1 MIQPEQLSFRQ
12 IRYFE
17 AIADAGSFR
26 RAADRLGV
34 TQPTLTVQIASM
46 EKALG
51 TTLFERQHN
60 Q

>member
-1 MIQPEQLSFRQ
+1 MQPEQLSVRQ

-51 TTLFERQHN
+51 AMLFERQR
-60 Q
+60 